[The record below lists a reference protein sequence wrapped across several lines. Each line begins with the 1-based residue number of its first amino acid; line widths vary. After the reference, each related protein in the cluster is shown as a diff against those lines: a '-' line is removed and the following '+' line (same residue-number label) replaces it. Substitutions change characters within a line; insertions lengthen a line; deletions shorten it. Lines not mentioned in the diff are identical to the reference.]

1 MINNSQEYDEEEEE
15 EWYKGGWGLN
25 SKHNFGCHTFCL
37 GSNSTEQELKEF
49 GSFSTKGINNNCG
62 IVGLR
67 DCGTVGFSVPQ
78 TNKKAGKS
86 TEQGKVLS

>member
-1 MINNSQEYDEEEEE
+1 MNNNSQEYEERVG

-25 SKHNFGCHTFCL
+25 SEHNFGCHTFWL
-37 GSNSTEQELKEF
+37 GSTHTEQELKEF
-49 GSFSTKGINNNCG
+49 GSFSIK
-62 IVGLR
+62 IVGLW

-86 TEQGKVLS
+86 TEQGKVRS